1 MCLLFYSGVFTVF
14 ILFEL
19 NISVNEDENFS
30 SKIQKRSVKYAPLTR
45 VTSSLC
51 IIVNFNS
58 PIGFHATRFLFVH
71 AQSVLIDDKKAL
83 ASCLSC
89 GVS

>member
-1 MCLLFYSGVFTVF
+1 MKTRTLARKYKKR
-14 ILFEL
+14 
-19 NISVNEDENFS
+19 NVN
-30 SKIQKRSVKYAPLTR
+30 YAPQTR

-83 ASCLSC
+83 ASCLSW
-89 GVS
+89 GLV